1 MGMWRM
7 PRVAPCGGEADAA
20 VWPREFRQHH
30 RRFASGPQSTS
41 TAHGSQRAV
50 IRVVTYLY
58 YQYLYVLI
66 HSSPHIVI
74 VLVPEAVK

>member
-20 VWPREFRQHH
+20 VWSREFRQHH
-30 RRFASGPQSTS
+30 RRRFASGPLSTS

-66 HSSPHIVI
+66 HSPHI
-74 VLVPEAVK
+74 VLVPEALK

>member
-1 MGMWRM
+1 MGMWHM

-20 VWPREFRQHH
+20 VWSREFRQHH
-30 RRFASGPQSTS
+30 RRFADGPQSTS

-58 YQYLYVLI
+58 YDYQYKYLYVLI
-66 HSSPHIVI
+66 HSPHIDI
-74 VLVPEAVK
+74 